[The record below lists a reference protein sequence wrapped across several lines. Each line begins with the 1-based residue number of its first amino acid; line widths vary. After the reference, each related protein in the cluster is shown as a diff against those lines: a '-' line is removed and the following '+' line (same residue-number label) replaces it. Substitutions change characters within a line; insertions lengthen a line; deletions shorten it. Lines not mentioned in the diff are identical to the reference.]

1 MQNEPFW
8 KAKGVL
14 LKNQGKT
21 KEKKVT
27 NCFFLKL
34 YFYIFATDNIHM
46 KHTLLRPDN
55 KPSFIIKVQTF
66 RETNN
71 LYIKP

>member
-1 MQNEPFW
+1 MQNESFW
-8 KAKGVL
+8 NAKGVL
-14 LKNQGKT
+14 LKNRGKT
-21 KEKKVT
+21 KEKKG
-27 NCFFLKL
+27 NKMFLFEII
-34 YFYIFATDNIHM
+34 FYIFATDNNHM

>member
-14 LKNQGKT
+14 LKKKGKT

-34 YFYIFATDNIHM
+34 F
-46 KHTLLRPDN
+46 
-55 KPSFIIKVQTF
+55 
-66 RETNN
+66 
-71 LYIKP
+71 LYLCDR

>member
-14 LKNQGKT
+14 LKNRGKT

-27 NCFFLKL
+27 KSFFLKL
-34 YFYIFATDNIHM
+34 FLYFCDRKQSH
-46 KHTLLRPDN
+46 
-55 KPSFIIKVQTF
+55 
-66 RETNN
+66 ETRT
-71 LYIKP
+71 ITPRQ

>member
-21 KEKKVT
+21 KEKKG
-27 NCFFLKL
+27 NKMFL
-34 YFYIFATDNIHM
+34 FEIIFIF
-46 KHTLLRPDN
+46 LRP
-55 KPSFIIKVQTF
+55 ITF
-66 RETNN
+66 T
-71 LYIKP
+71 